1 MSERF
6 DILFAGLSEDKAM
19 ELLVTDT
26 EKLDNPGLKYTA
38 ATRLG
43 ASQSSESLSVLIE
56 VSDQSTKTLYDRIT
70 RRKAIEALGRR
81 KEASALPVLVRALA
95 CEDEPTIVNA
105 ADAIT
110 RIGVDL
116 TEQDQRHL
124 LAALAG
130 PDNQKRA
137 IIQSFTRLNLDNPGG
152 EISGYEKDEN
162 PLISGAALA
171 YASRVQGKENC
182 LKPLIEQLNDINV
195 GRRRA
200 AVIDL
205 GDAGDPRSLQYIIKS
220 PVSMPLRAK
229 IAFNLVSS
237 APPQSSH
244 DLLEQLLRDD
254 PRSLEY
260 NSELSIPTTP
270 EGLEASLKNTDEAK
284 QYLAAKALL
293 SLDRS
298 TILSTIDDLHTRLGS
313 DYGIHYLITSCVG
326 LLRLDE
332 RIDIIED
339 SLSETAPQFAKSRIA
354 AAWACLSL
362 KLTNQKDKLEDL
374 AITAQWTPL
383 RWSCQQVLKKL

>member
-6 DILFAGLSEDKAM
+6 DILFAGISEDKAM

-56 VSDQSTKTLYDRIT
+56 VSDQSTKTLYERIT

-152 EISGYEKDEN
+152 EIK
-162 PLISGAALA
+162 I
-171 YASRVQGKENC
+171 
-182 LKPLIEQLNDINV
+182 
-195 GRRRA
+195 GRA
-200 AVIDL
+200 HV
-205 GDAGDPRSLQYIIKS
+205 
-220 PVSMPLRAK
+220 
-229 IAFNLVSS
+229 
-237 APPQSSH
+237 
-244 DLLEQLLRDD
+244 
-254 PRSLEY
+254 
-260 NSELSIPTTP
+260 
-270 EGLEASLKNTDEAK
+270 
-284 QYLAAKALL
+284 
-293 SLDRS
+293 
-298 TILSTIDDLHTRLGS
+298 
-313 DYGIHYLITSCVG
+313 
-326 LLRLDE
+326 
-332 RIDIIED
+332 
-339 SLSETAPQFAKSRIA
+339 
-354 AAWACLSL
+354 
-362 KLTNQKDKLEDL
+362 
-374 AITAQWTPL
+374 
-383 RWSCQQVLKKL
+383 